1 MHLKNIES
9 ALILPLLLSCPT
21 ANVCAQVEK
30 CDTVFLTVEQLF
42 DRGTSQNLRLAADR
56 LKEQMA
62 EERRRTA
69 RTSRLPDISIGLKG
83 GILGQPVVFQK
94 GLSSPT
100 YPETPDW
107 QQNYAVD
114 VTQPIYEGGRI
125 RYSIKQ
131 ADMEKDIAVL
141 QTASDR
147 ADIKLALLNSY
158 LSLFTLYSQRRVLT
172 RNIEESE
179 RRLTD
184 IRHMKKE
191 GLITNNDV
199 LRSEMQLTDNRLV
212 LEETCNDIRIASQRL
227 DVLLGMEENLIILPD
242 SSLLDQTCSVSTYD
256 EYVSMAYTSDP
267 SMLLLQK
274 QTELADNE
282 IRMAKAEMLPKMSL
296 TASNTLARPI
306 TRTMADMYNNSWN
319 IALSITYPL
328 SSIYKS
334 RHRIKEARHNLNL
347 MVNAEEQKRQ
357 NIRTDVKEAML
368 KHSEALKRTEALKL
382 TVKQA
387 EENYRIMHNRYLN
400 QMAILT
406 DLLDADNLRLNA
418 QLKLTQARTD
428 AIYTYYRLQ
437 RAVGNL

>member
-1 MHLKNIES
+1 
-9 ALILPLLLSCPT
+9 
-21 ANVCAQVEK
+21 
-30 CDTVFLTVEQLF
+30 
-42 DRGTSQNLRLAADR
+42 
-56 LKEQMA
+56 
-62 EERRRTA
+62 
-69 RTSRLPDISIGLKG
+69 
-83 GILGQPVVFQK
+83 
-94 GLSSPT
+94 
-100 YPETPDW
+100 
-107 QQNYAVD
+107 
-114 VTQPIYEGGRI
+114 
-125 RYSIKQ
+125 
-131 ADMEKDIAVL
+131 MEKDIAVL
-141 QTASDR
+141 QTVSDR

-282 IRMAKAEMLPKMSL
+282 IRLAKAEMLPKMSL
-296 TASNTLARPI
+296 TASNALARPI

-334 RHRIKEARHNLNL
+334 RHRINEARHNLNL

>member
-9 ALILPLLLSCPT
+9 ALILPLLLSYPT

-42 DRGTSQNLRLAADR
+42 DRGTSQNLHLAADR

-282 IRMAKAEMLPKMSL
+282 IRLAKAEMLPKNVTYGFERTGTTYHTYNGRHVQQQLEHSTVNHISTVVHL
-296 TASNTLARPI
+296 QVTAPHKGSQTQPESHGQRRRAEAPEH
-306 TRTMADMYNNSWN
+306 T
-319 IALSITYPL
+319 
-328 SSIYKS
+328 
-334 RHRIKEARHNLNL
+334 HRRERSD
-347 MVNAEEQKRQ
+347 AETQRG
-357 NIRTDVKEAML
+357 
-368 KHSEALKRTEALKL
+368 SEA
-382 TVKQA
+382 
-387 EENYRIMHNRYLN
+387 Y
-400 QMAILT
+400 
-406 DLLDADNLRLNA
+406 
-418 QLKLTQARTD
+418 
-428 AIYTYYRLQ
+428 
-437 RAVGNL
+437 